1 MTETTLEPSRARVT
15 TTAPTLTVI
24 PLDHPTVARAVR
36 RLGDSEQMHRTVM
49 ALFADG
55 LADDREAARAAAGI
69 LYRVDNPANRSP
81 RLLVQHRC
89 PLKAGLAG
97 PPLQQADLGP
107 LLTALRPGM
116 AVHFRA
122 VLNAVR
128 SQTATG
134 KRLAVTDEVDL
145 VGWGLDRFTGA
156 GLGDVQLADRPK
168 TELGHAKRA
177 LCTAHYDGIG
187 TITDAERLR
196 EAVQNGLGRARA
208 YGCGLLSLAAAR

>member
-1 MTETTLEPSRARVT
+1 MTETALEASRAGVT
-15 TTAPTLTVI
+15 TSAPTLTFI

-36 RLGDSEQMHRTVM
+36 RLGDSEQMHRAVM
-49 ALFADG
+49 ALFPDG
-55 LADDREAARAAAGI
+55 LATDREAARAAVGI
-69 LYRVDNPANRSP
+69 LYRVDSPANRSP

-89 PLKAGLAG
+89 PLKADLAG
-97 PPLQQADLGP
+97 PPLQQADLRP

-134 KRLAVTDEVDL
+134 KRLAVTDEADV
-145 VGWGLDRFTGA
+145 VGWGLKRLAGA
-156 GLGDVQLADRPK
+156 GLGGVHLAGRPK

-177 LCTAHYDGIG
+177 LWTAQYDGIG
-187 TITDAERLR
+187 TITDPERLR
-196 EAVQNGLGRARA
+196 EAVLNGVGRAKA
-208 YGCGLLSLAAAR
+208 YGCGLLSLAVVS